1 MNRKTSVTKELNAK
15 HTKILEG
22 LLKLPENRD
31 CADCGSKAPRWASVN
46 LGVFIC
52 IQCSGI
58 HRSLGVH
65 ISKVCSATLDTWLPE
80 QVAFMQTMSN
90 KMANSYWEAELP
102 PNYSRVGIEKFIR
115 AKYEEKRVQSNGSH
129 KPKMEVEI
137 PDNMTSGVCPLGT
150 PTKPLMIS
158 PHMRETPTIFPPIV
172 FPPTSAH
179 KLGSFIEK
187 VNVAAN
193 FSNLPSVDGQRES
206 ESYTSSFS
214 NCWLKEM
221 TQK

>member
-1 MNRKTSVTKELNAK
+1 
-15 HTKILEG
+15 
-22 LLKLPENRD
+22 
-31 CADCGSKAPRWASVN
+31 
-46 LGVFIC
+46 
-52 IQCSGI
+52 
-58 HRSLGVH
+58 
-65 ISKVCSATLDTWLPE
+65 
-80 QVAFMQTMSN
+80 MQTTSN

-102 PNYSRVGIEKFIR
+102 PNYCRVGIEKFIR
-115 AKYEEKRVQSNGSH
+115 AKYEEKRWVSKDVEHFTLELKEEGHNLNKLADCRVQSNGSH

-172 FPPTSAH
+172 YPPTSAH